1 MRWKEEARAQEDAGE
16 LVTVPEAHQPQCL
29 WVMKCADRQWVDFVS
44 YCPTFPKGLDL
55 HIVRMFRDDKRLA
68 EIEAQVIRFEAEIN
82 ASMDYWRQFIQ
93 IPQPAEREDAPDI
106 GDWAAQFESFT
117 SQEIV
122 P

>member
-1 MRWKEEARAQEDAGE
+1 
-16 LVTVPEAHQPQCL
+16 
-29 WVMKCADRQWVDFVS
+29 
-44 YCPTFPKGLDL
+44 
-55 HIVRMFRDDKRLA
+55 MFRDDKRLA